1 MSGEIVN
8 ERLKELYRQAHGT
21 RHYDGDPALDGNPPT
36 VYWQGEASAQR
47 FANLIVRE
55 CVEVCASIAAV
66 RAGYNDAD
74 GRDTA
79 YSCGDTIKEHFE
91 VEDFA
96 SKLLGSNDKADIVKN
111 WRNNT

>member
-1 MSGEIVN
+1 MN

-55 CVEVCASIAAV
+55 CVSTLNDMHLWQSVNNQNYPGAWHDAVDQSI
-66 RAGYNDAD
+66 
-74 GRDTA
+74 
-79 YSCGDTIKEHFE
+79 DTIKEHF
-91 VEDFA
+91 
-96 SKLLGSNDKADIVKN
+96 GVK
-111 WRNNT
+111 

>member
-1 MSGEIVN
+1 MN

-55 CVEVCASIAAV
+55 CMALCKTSVGNAD
-66 RAGYNDAD
+66 YNT
-74 GRDTA
+74 GRLH
-79 YSCGDTIKEHFE
+79 CLENIKKHFGVSE
-91 VEDFA
+91 
-96 SKLLGSNDKADIVKN
+96 
-111 WRNNT
+111 